1 MQLTFDVFSGRANPS
16 WRLPP
21 IISRQ
26 LFDLVNDNGLVRRLT
41 SAEFPVHLGYR
52 GLQIIWPPEIVVKYR
67 VTPLLNLPVDAFDH
81 LVLFRELAAI
91 ARFIGFF
98 GLDEFQRLVR
108 LIIELLQ
115 KRASSSAPPSASAPP
130 GPRAGPCPFEMLPFE
145 PGPWNDPQF
154 KPTNNCYAY
163 AANKRALYPDKPQ
176 PGTATGTTCAFP
188 PTGPDVRAA
197 AKRDGA
203 HDVGDCFPDSEAPR
217 LLVALVIWP
226 GEDYHW
232 YRKHPDCWGHKPGST
247 AARNVDSSGVVITNP
262 ETCNRGP
269 YTEFHGYM
277 LMPKSQKVAA

>member
-1 MQLTFDVFSGRANPS
+1 MELTFDVFSGRTNPS

-26 LFDLVNDNGLVRRLT
+26 VFDLINDIGFLRHLT
-41 SAEFPVHLGYR
+41 SAEFPVRLGYR
-52 GLQIIWPPEIVVKYR
+52 GLQIVLPPEIVVKYR
-67 VTPLLNLPVDAFDH
+67 VPSWLSLPADACDH
-81 LVLFRELAAI
+81 LPLFKELLAI
-91 ARFIGFF
+91 ARIMGFI
-98 GLDEFQRLVR
+98 GLDEFLRLAR
-108 LIIELLQ
+108 LIIELLE
-115 KRASSSAPPSASAPP
+115 KRVSSSAPPSASAPP
-130 GPRAGPCPFEMLPFE
+130 RPAAGPCPFEMLPFD
-145 PGPWNDPQF
+145 PAPWNDPAY

-163 AANKRALYPDKPQ
+163 ASNKRALYPSKPQ

-232 YRKHPDCWGHKPGST
+232 YRKHPDCWGHKPGAT
-247 AARNVDSSGVVITNP
+247 DARNFDDSHVMITNP